1 MKSLELNAQMA
12 VELGQSL
19 ETLDNLE
26 YMMYSFYFN
35 IVKKR
40 LSGDDGT
47 PPSEEPPKQPVMVGL
62 PDGLGLK

>member
-1 MKSLELNAQMA
+1 MKSLELNTQMA

-40 LSGDDGT
+40 LTGDAGT
-47 PPSEEPPKQPVMVGL
+47 TPNEEIEKKPIMVGL

>member
-35 IVKKR
+35 IVKAK
-40 LSGDDGT
+40 LSGDDIT
-47 PPSEEPPKQPVMVGL
+47 KHVVETKQPIMVGL

>member
-1 MKSLELNAQMA
+1 MKFLELNTQMA

-40 LSGDDGT
+40 LSGDDNIS
-47 PPSEEPPKQPVMVGL
+47 PNDEMPKQPVMVGL
-62 PDGLGLK
+62 PKEIGLK